1 MARPITHDPR
11 EYRRGM
17 VLGLTLA
24 ETLLL
29 LLFLLLLATAA
40 LMWKREQAVMQAEA
54 RLGELK
60 ASLDHMRP
68 LLEELRRRGPTATTV
83 EALIG
88 RLARG
93 EAAESQVRELQQQRQ
108 EALGRARRAE
118 QERNESAATLLR
130 LEQEAAQ
137 LRASLSEAQ
146 GAARRAEQERD
157 ESAATLLRLEQEAA
171 QLRTSLSE
179 AQGAAR
185 ALSDRA
191 AGLERN
197 LHTAIAEGMIEAG
210 VYPSC
215 WRAGGPDGEAFRI
228 DLHDGGRITV
238 TDTAPAERR
247 AEAPWT
253 RIGPFPRNVEIR
265 MDTFLAAIQPLA
277 RWGQSARPQCRFR
290 VRVVDATSANNKAD
304 YRRMMGQLGNANNQ
318 HTPFYRFGG

>member
-118 QERNESAATLLR
+118 QERN
-130 LEQEAAQ
+130 
-137 LRASLSEAQ
+137 
-146 GAARRAEQERD
+146 